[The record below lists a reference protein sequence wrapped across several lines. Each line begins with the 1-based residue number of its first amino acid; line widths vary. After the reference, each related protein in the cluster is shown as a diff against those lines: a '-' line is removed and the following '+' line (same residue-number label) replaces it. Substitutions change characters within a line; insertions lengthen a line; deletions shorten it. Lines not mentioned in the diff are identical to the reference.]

1 MDRESSSSELTTA
14 AGSDAPS
21 PRPFALPGHSG
32 DQKVAH
38 ILVEFDRQRAAGEAR
53 SRKVECFSTGKLPAA
68 VMTRADRRIA
78 RTSLRALPRR
88 MVLRQKGP
96 PSRWRARWC
105 VFRRWE
111 GAEGRTHQRAT
122 HLLPGWILG

>member
-38 ILVEFDRQRAAGEAR
+38 ILVEFDRQRAAVRTPDADTLIQYRVQAR
-53 SRKVECFSTGKLPAA
+53 LLCL
-68 VMTRADRRIA
+68 DI
-78 RTSLRALPRR
+78 
-88 MVLRQKGP
+88 
-96 PSRWRARWC
+96 
-105 VFRRWE
+105 
-111 GAEGRTHQRAT
+111 GRTNDFAPF
-122 HLLPGWILG
+122 LPLIGHELGEIGG